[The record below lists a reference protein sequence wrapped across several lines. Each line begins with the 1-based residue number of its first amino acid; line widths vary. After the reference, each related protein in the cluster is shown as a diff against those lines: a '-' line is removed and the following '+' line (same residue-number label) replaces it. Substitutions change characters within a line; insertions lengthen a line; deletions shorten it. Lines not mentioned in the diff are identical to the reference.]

1 MNKKNI
7 ITWVLFFLVFFAI
20 MQFFS
25 KKAAPVTPQP
35 ESSVSALEVTSKKDS
50 YASGEEVIIKVKN
63 NTAASIIIPSKCPKN
78 PLRVLTWIGEKFE
91 EKGVETKVK
100 CELAP
105 AVTVQPNAEANI
117 SFNYW
122 NYSLFG
128 NTGRY
133 KVEFDLGEGK
143 DLKTFSS
150 TEFTVVE
157 AGFWRKLFRTAL
169 YQPIYNALIFLISI
183 APARDL
189 GFAIIVLTILMRL
202 VLLIPSQRAIVSQRK
217 MQELQPKL
225 EAVKKKYVGNQ
236 ERIAQET
243 MALWKEHKVNPF
255 GSCLPILVQFPVL
268 IALFYVIQSGINP
281 DNVHYVYDPLKNVDL
296 TNIHTNFLGIL
307 ELTRVNVFVLPI
319 IIGALQFFQLKLTTW
334 RKKKQ
339 DDDKAEQPKSEMET
353 ANKMMTYVMPVMI
366 AVFTASVPAG
376 VGLYWGISTAYAIG
390 QQKEAKRKI

>member
-1 MNKKNI
+1 
-7 ITWVLFFLVFFAI
+7 
-20 MQFFS
+20 
-25 KKAAPVTPQP
+25 
-35 ESSVSALEVTSKKDS
+35 
-50 YASGEEVIIKVKN
+50 
-63 NTAASIIIPSKCPKN
+63 
-78 PLRVLTWIGEKFE
+78 
-91 EKGVETKVK
+91 
-100 CELAP
+100 
-105 AVTVQPNAEANI
+105 
-117 SFNYW
+117 
-122 NYSLFG
+122 
-128 NTGRY
+128 
-133 KVEFDLGEGK
+133 
-143 DLKTFSS
+143 
-150 TEFTVVE
+150 
-157 AGFWRKLFRTAL
+157 
-169 YQPIYNALIFLISI
+169 ISI

-376 VGLYWGISTAYAIG
+376 VGLYWGISTAFAIG
-390 QQKEAKRKI
+390 QQMVANRKI